1 MYFHLDSRCKTV
13 KKKKKVIRYTLPGE
27 TASTA
32 VTHYRPAAA
41 PLSRCYRER
50 EGAAAA
56 AAATRD
62 KTRLGSQ
69 IGMQGACALGSV
81 YCRIFTVEEK
91 RGQATNQAF

>member
-1 MYFHLDSRCKTV
+1 MV
-13 KKKKKVIRYTLPGE
+13 
-27 TASTA
+27 STA
-32 VTHYRPAAA
+32 VTCYRPAAA

-50 EGAAAA
+50 EGAAA

-81 YCRIFTVEEK
+81 YCRIFAVEEK
-91 RGQATNQAF
+91 KGAGNKSGFLKNSKNPTRAM